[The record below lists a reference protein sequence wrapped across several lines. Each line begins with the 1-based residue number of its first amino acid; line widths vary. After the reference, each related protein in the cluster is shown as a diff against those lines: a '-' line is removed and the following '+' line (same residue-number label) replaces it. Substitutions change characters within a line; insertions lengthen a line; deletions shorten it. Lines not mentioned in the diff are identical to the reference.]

1 MRRSHEILV
10 IGLIL
15 LLQAF
20 SFNAYA
26 CLFPL
31 GAAGSTM
38 PDCPSSPAGKPSQQ
52 VCDVFKTIA
61 VNAAGEYHSTIDRES
76 LCAQCSES
84 LVPNIHFPIISS
96 GFADYPIGHPPHA
109 DIIHTTVLRI

>member
-1 MRRSHEILV
+1 MRRSHDILV

-38 PDCPSSPAGKPSQQ
+38 PDCPSSPAKPSQQ
-52 VCDVFKTIA
+52 VCDAFKTIA
-61 VNAAGEYHSTIDRES
+61 VNAAGEYPSTIDKES
-76 LCAQCSES
+76 LCTQGSES
-84 LVPNIHFPIISS
+84 LAPNIPFPVIST
-96 GFADYPIGHPPHA
+96 GFADYPTGHPPHA
-109 DIIHTTVLRI
+109 DMIHTTILRI